1 MMKIKIILYR
11 FLPANLIR
19 ISLIVIFYLLLSKL
33 SIKGKNEDILL
44 LFMSVLLSIG
54 ITGLFS
60 ITQDSDKS
68 TNLIAGL
75 IEGLTY
81 FYKDGL
87 YATSSTSDD
96 IRYSRIYV
104 YKRKLFINKYIGEF
118 IDTEDIT
125 LYQTRLHEVISN
137 YIKMDINKRLD
148 KISNKKRYKD
158 YNNI

>member
-1 MMKIKIILYR
+1 MKIKIILYR

>member
-1 MMKIKIILYR
+1 MKIKIILYR

-19 ISLIVIFYLLLSKL
+19 ISLMVIFYLLLSKL
-33 SIKGKNEDILL
+33 SVKGKNEDIIL